1 MRIGIAKRREMP
13 VAIHG
18 QGVRSQRRLL
28 GSRNKNSSRLTS
40 QKSMV
45 NFAQK
50 PRPMARP
57 SAIQAHFFSSKIA
70 MTAKQVASAQ
80 KKKNGGVMV
89 IKTAPAAKNGARRYS
104 RTSPSA

>member
-28 GSRNKNSSRLTS
+28 GTRNRNSSRLTS

-57 SAIQAHFFSSKIA
+57 SAIQGHFFSSKMA
-70 MTAKQVASAQ
+70 LTAKQVASAQ
-80 KKKNGGVMV
+80 KKKNGGSMV
-89 IKTAPAAKNGARRYS
+89 ISTLPATNMGTR
-104 RTSPSA
+104 

>member
-1 MRIGIAKRREMP
+1 MRIGIAKRSEMP
-13 VAIHG
+13 VASQG
-18 QGVRSQRRLL
+18 QGVRTQRRLL

-80 KKKNGGVMV
+80 KKKNGGGMV
-89 IKTAPAAKNGARRYS
+89 IKTPAAEDKGGRRVK
-104 RTSPSA
+104 RT